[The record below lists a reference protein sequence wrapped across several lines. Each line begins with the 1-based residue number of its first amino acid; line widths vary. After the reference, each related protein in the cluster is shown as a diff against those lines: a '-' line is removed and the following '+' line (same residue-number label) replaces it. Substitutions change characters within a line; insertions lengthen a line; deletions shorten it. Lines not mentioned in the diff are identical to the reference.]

1 MRGVGGI
8 KRGRARAENA
18 REREGQQV
26 VCVARWLPHAGSQ
39 ARTRTGR
46 APRTQGGVDER
57 TQTAGHAMNRAVVIL
72 YGISVVAFLVVL
84 FRRVCEDEAS
94 LDEVERRRSRNP
106 ETVE

>member
-1 MRGVGGI
+1 
-8 KRGRARAENA
+8 
-18 REREGQQV
+18 
-26 VCVARWLPHAGSQ
+26 
-39 ARTRTGR
+39 
-46 APRTQGGVDER
+46 
-57 TQTAGHAMNRAVVIL
+57 MNRAVVIL